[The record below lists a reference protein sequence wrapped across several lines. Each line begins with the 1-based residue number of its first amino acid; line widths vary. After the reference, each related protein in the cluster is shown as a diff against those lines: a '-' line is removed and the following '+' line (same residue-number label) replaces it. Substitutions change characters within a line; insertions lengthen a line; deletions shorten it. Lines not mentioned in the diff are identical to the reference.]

1 MTRLC
6 NQGKL
11 YLYKKG
17 KIENKIRKKS
27 TENVLTVTL
36 VSCRVAVS
44 VFFVPSTKRK
54 YISFLS
60 LRRCITYK
68 RM

>member
-44 VFFVPSTKRK
+44 VFFFCSFYQKKVYFLFEFKAVY
-54 YISFLS
+54 YI
-60 LRRCITYK
+60 
-68 RM
+68 